1 MTGASAST
9 SSDLTSAE
17 PPGAPPDGAPG
28 DPVRLVAGRVARAH
42 GLRGDVA
49 VEIRSDQV
57 DRRFAAGSVLATNPD
72 RGPLTIE
79 SSRRHHDRL
88 IVRFSGVDDRDGA
101 EALRG
106 TELLVDV
113 SGELGA
119 TDGAVVGAP
128 RDAADGNSW
137 FVLELVGCDVVDPQG
152 IGLGTV
158 RAVMPSPAHDL
169 LLVDH
174 AGVEVL
180 VPFVREIVP
189 DVDVVARRV
198 VVDAPAG
205 LFDR

>member
-1 MTGASAST
+1 M
-9 SSDLTSAE
+9 
-17 PPGAPPDGAPG
+17 
-28 DPVRLVAGRVARAH
+28 
-42 GLRGDVA
+42 
-49 VEIRSDQV
+49 
-57 DRRFAAGSVLATNPD
+57 LATDPD

-88 IVRFSGVDDRDGA
+88 IVRFHGVADRDAA

-113 SGELGA
+113 SDELGA
-119 TDGAVVGAP
+119 PAGDGDG
-128 RDAADGNSW
+128 AADGAADGGSW

-152 IGLGTV
+152 TGLGTV

-174 AGVEVL
+174 DGVEVL

-189 DVDVVARRV
+189 DVDVAARRV

>member
-1 MTGASAST
+1 MTAGSAST
-9 SSDLTSAE
+9 SSDLTSAD
-17 PPGAPPDGAPG
+17 PPGAPTDGAPG

-49 VEIRSDQV
+49 IEIRSDQA
-57 DRRFAAGSVLATNPD
+57 DRRFAPGSVLATDPD

-79 SSRRHHDRL
+79 SSRRHQDRL
-88 IVRFSGVDDRDGA
+88 IVRFHGVGDRDAA

-119 TDGAVVGAP
+119 ADGAANG
-128 RDAADGNSW
+128 AADGGSW

-152 IGLGTV
+152 TGLGTV

-189 DVDVVARRV
+189 AVDVAARRV

-205 LFDR
+205 LFDQ